1 MNRSGRLEAVPG
13 LLREAQALRPGHA
26 PLLGARAP
34 LPATFPPLLERGRC
48 CLQHPLLS
56 EWGAGDGPCVLG
68 SSGAGRPPLSL
79 RAPAKVVG
87 RVGREPTRK
96 VQLAVWAEDR
106 AVTKAV
112 LRVGESREEEEGG
125 ARMRPPR
132 APANRA
138 RHPAQGH
145 VATASR

>member
-1 MNRSGRLEAVPG
+1 M
-13 LLREAQALRPGHA
+13 
-26 PLLGARAP
+26 
-34 LPATFPPLLERGRC
+34 
-48 CLQHPLLS
+48 
-56 EWGAGDGPCVLG
+56 G
-68 SSGAGRPPLSL
+68 SSSAGRPPLSL

-87 RVGREPTRK
+87 RAGREPTRK

-125 ARMRPPR
+125 SRMRPPR

-145 VATASR
+145 VATASK